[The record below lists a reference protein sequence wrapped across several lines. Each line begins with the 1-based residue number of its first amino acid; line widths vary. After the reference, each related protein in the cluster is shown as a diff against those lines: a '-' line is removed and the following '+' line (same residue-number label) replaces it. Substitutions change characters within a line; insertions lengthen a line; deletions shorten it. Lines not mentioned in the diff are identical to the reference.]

1 MIKGAWI
8 RKKTQII
15 WVLKNL
21 HARKCDQLQFGNIT
35 LSFNKEGYRKVKV
48 VVYPS
53 NKYLLKFN
61 NRNTGTT
68 STGNCF
74 LGNNYFCTK
83 APFVSVIKTYLMM
96 QSVKDVLE
104 NVSLKLLWYFQEIEL
119 SLVKP
124 ILTAILRNWPDTQ
137 LQVNFNINVSIK
149 FFQNIKKIHLQGSQ
163 SMSSFTNQQPYV
175 RCT

>member
-96 QSVKDVLE
+96 KSIKDVLE
-104 NVSLKLLWYFQEIEL
+104 NVSLKLLWYFQEIVFSETH
-119 SLVKP
+119 SYCNTKK
-124 ILTAILRNWPDTQ
+124 LTGHSPTGEFQYKCFHKIFSKHQENTSSRIPVD
-137 LQVNFNINVSIK
+137 V
-149 FFQNIKKIHLQGSQ
+149 FFHKSATI
-163 SMSSFTNQQPYV
+163 
-175 RCT
+175 R